1 MKLKLLASILAA
13 SALPVLAQ
21 TGNAAPAQPS
31 QARVEVDHGDSAT
44 PKAAKPA
51 KAKKSHQKST
61 KKKSKKHSQ
70 AAG

>member
-1 MKLKLLASILAA
+1 MKLKLLAAVLAA

-21 TGNAAPAQPS
+21 TGNTATAQPG
-31 QARVEVDHGDSAT
+31 QARVEVDHGDGAT
-44 PKAAKPA
+44 AKSSKPG